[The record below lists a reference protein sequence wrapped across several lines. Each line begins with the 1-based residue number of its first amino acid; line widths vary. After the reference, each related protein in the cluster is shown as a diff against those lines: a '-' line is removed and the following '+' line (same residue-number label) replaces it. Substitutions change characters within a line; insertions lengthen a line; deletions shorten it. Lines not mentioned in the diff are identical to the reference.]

1 MSINPYVNKRKV
13 YDKSYADAHQGTNE
27 TSIYLRKEK
36 YYGENITYS
45 IVYVEID
52 GAGHRYDK
60 VNFAFGSRDYRI
72 CGQSVL
78 PRIALNLRNTKPT
91 FPLNRYVSLPD
102 KGETNRLRL
111 RQEQWRIKRTLKPNK
126 KKRYSSLIVS
136 YQNSKQIIDFSNYKN
151 QSCKTLHEIQMIIL
165 YRRSVRL

>member
-1 MSINPYVNKRKV
+1 MER
-13 YDKSYADAHQGTNE
+13 AT
-27 TSIYLRKEK
+27 
-36 YYGENITYS
+36 
-45 IVYVEID
+45 
-52 GAGHRYDK
+52 DK

-111 RQEQWRIKRTLKPNK
+111 RQEQWRIKRTLKPSK
-126 KKRYSSLIVS
+126 RKRYSSS
-136 YQNSKQIIDFSNYKN
+136 NRIISEFETD
-151 QSCKTLHEIQMIIL
+151 
-165 YRRSVRL
+165 YRFLELQESEL